1 MSDLQN
7 DGNLFCGSLP
17 VAPFATERDKPVF
30 APIKPWL
37 FAGCDSQ
44 FVLIEGG
51 PNANAFC
58 YPVRFPLPGTSLCH
72 DPAYRAVRLLSADAK
87 SCGFYVK
94 AEKAMPLDLHR
105 YSAMKFDIYARP
117 EVSVTVRLTLNSG
130 DAAREKVIKADL
142 TVSAALR

>member
-1 MSDLQN
+1 M
-7 DGNLFCGSLP
+7 
-17 VAPFATERDKPVF
+17 
-30 APIKPWL
+30 
-37 FAGCDSQ
+37 
-44 FVLIEGG
+44 
-51 PNANAFC
+51 
-58 YPVRFPLPGTSLCH
+58 
-72 DPAYRAVRLLSADAK
+72 RLLSADAK

-142 TVSAALR
+142 TDAGEGTGIILCTVPLHLRAADTVTKAEFVFNIENQAYPTVAIGDIALVPKRGRLL